1 MHLLVTTVGT
11 SYLNTGT
18 YKFKSSQKDERR
30 YQLDVP
36 WKLLQQANNFELLIL
51 WGLFL
56 KRVWVA

>member
-36 WKLLQQANNFELLIL
+36 
-51 WGLFL
+51 
-56 KRVWVA
+56 